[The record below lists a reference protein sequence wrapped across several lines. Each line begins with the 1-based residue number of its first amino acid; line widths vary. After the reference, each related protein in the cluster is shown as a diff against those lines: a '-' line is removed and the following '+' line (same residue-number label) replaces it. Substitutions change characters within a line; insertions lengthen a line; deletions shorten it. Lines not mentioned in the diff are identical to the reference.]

1 MTLQYQ
7 ERCMRKNGSLFCRD
21 LKIIGEKIVEN
32 WWRNE
37 GHLVDEADV
46 TDVLT
51 GNPEIFVVGTGYAGF
66 MEVANSLRSA
76 LKRNNIRLIV
86 EKTPE
91 AVKTFNELQS
101 QGKKIAAAFHLTC

>member
-1 MTLQYQ
+1 MTLQYG
-7 ERCMRKNGSLFCRD
+7 ERCIRKDGSLFCRD

-37 GHLVDEADV
+37 GHRVDSSDV

-51 GNPEIFVVGTGYAGF
+51 GSPEVFVVGTGYAGF
-66 MEVANSLRSA
+66 MEISNTLRSA
-76 LKRNNIRLIV
+76 LKNRNIQLIA

-91 AVKTFNELQS
+91 AVKTFNELHS
-101 QGKKIAAAFHLTC
+101 QGKRIAAAFHLTC